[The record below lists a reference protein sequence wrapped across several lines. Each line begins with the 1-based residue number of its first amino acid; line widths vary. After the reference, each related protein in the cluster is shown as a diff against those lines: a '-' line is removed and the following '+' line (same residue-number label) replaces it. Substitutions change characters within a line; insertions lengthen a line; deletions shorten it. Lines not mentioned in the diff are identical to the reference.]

1 MTVTV
6 ISPPADSAPLEEIE
20 AVIAGSSTTPG
31 IRDALV
37 GALKALA
44 NGSPVR
50 IEPLPQLLTTSQ
62 AADLLNISRTT
73 MVKLLEEGKLPY
85 EQPNVHRLVHLDDV
99 LDYKQRRSMKRSF
112 FLKESMRQAQEDG
125 TFDLTYEEYAPAL
138 EQARNRTGS

>member
-1 MTVTV
+1 M
-6 ISPPADSAPLEEIE
+6 SPPVDPAPLEEIE

-73 MVKLLEEGKLPY
+73 MVKLLEEGKIPY

-99 LDYKQRRSMKRSF
+99 LDYKQRRSMKRASF
-112 FLKESMRQAQEDG
+112 FQDSMRQAQEDG

-138 EQARNRTGS
+138 DRVRNRTQS